1 LDFDYNNSNYSLM
14 LIFTVTTKLLQLLV
28 YPDIQVILFELR
40 ALETFYI
47 IFFSL
52 DMLKFA

>member
-1 LDFDYNNSNYSLM
+1 M

-28 YPDIQVILFELR
+28 YPDIQEILFELR